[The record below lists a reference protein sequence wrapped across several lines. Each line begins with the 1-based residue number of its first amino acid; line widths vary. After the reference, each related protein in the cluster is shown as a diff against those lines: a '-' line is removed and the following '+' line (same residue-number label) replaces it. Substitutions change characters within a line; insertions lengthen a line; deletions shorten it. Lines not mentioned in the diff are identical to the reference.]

1 MAVVTGNATAESG
14 AGTTG
19 TASTSSISG
28 APKLVVSKRVRRA
41 PEVHDP
47 QREYQFLYL
56 DKHHVELPHV
66 VKFSG
71 GRSSGMLLLTL
82 LANGI
87 LKSER
92 GDVVVFNNT
101 SSEHPQT
108 YDFVR
113 ECKAATEQH
122 GVPFFLVEF
131 QTYEDARKGEW
142 TRLQSYRLVNDEPW
156 SENNPD
162 GFHWRGEVFEEVMS
176 WSGFVPNQFRRIC
189 TTNMKLGAT
198 RLFLRD
204 WLACKASIPRQ
215 GHFGSTSRVDSEA
228 MYARH
233 QRNGG
238 AVPEEI
244 YIAKKRYGWSRPYVR
259 PEQRYDEF
267 SGAWA
272 AINNT
277 WLKGK
282 AHGDLAVFGKGGVEY
297 VALVGLRADE
307 PARVG
312 RVKERNNGP
321 EASGYEGE
329 HVYMPLVD
337 MHVAA
342 SDVNTFWS
350 RQNWGLSLPPDSGL
364 SNCVYCFLKGGATL
378 RKVHREMVAA
388 RNQDAPPGYGP
399 LGGTPCDVVWW
410 QRMEEEYGR
419 DLVAEKRSI
428 QSKLEHDFLGFF
440 GAGSR
445 FTYRVLA
452 EGDEAELAKFDDRLL
467 PCDCTD

>member
-1 MAVVTGNATAESG
+1 MAAVK
-14 AGTTG
+14 GTT
-19 TASTSSISG
+19 TAKSPVRRKAPARSTPISD
-28 APKLVVSKRVRRA
+28 APKLVVSKRLRRT
-41 PEVHDP
+41 PEAHDP

-56 DKHHVELPHV
+56 DKYHAELPHV

-101 SSEHPQT
+101 SSEHPRT
-108 YDFVR
+108 YEFVR
-113 ECKAATEQH
+113 ECKTATEHH
-122 GVPFFLVEF
+122 GIPFFLVEF

-162 GFHWRGEVFEEVMS
+162 GFHWRGEVFEELMS

-189 TTNMKLGAT
+189 TTKMKLGTT

-204 WLACKASIPRQ
+204 WLACNASIPRL
-215 GHFGSTSRVDSEA
+215 GHFGSTSRIDSKA

-233 QRNGG
+233 QRTGG
-238 AVPEEI
+238 NVPEEI

-267 SGAWA
+267 SGAWGTFD
-272 AINNT
+272 NT
-277 WLKGK
+277 SLRGK
-282 AHGDLAVFGKGGVEY
+282 SHGNLAVFGKGGVEY
-297 VALVGLRADE
+297 VAFVGLRADE

-342 SDVNTFWS
+342 SDVNTFWD
-350 RQNWGLSLPPDSGL
+350 RQKWGLSLPPDSGL
-364 SNCVYCFLKGGATL
+364 SNCVYCFLKGGPTL
-378 RKVHREMVAA
+378 RKVHREMAA
-388 RNQDAPPGYGP
+388 AMKQDALSGYGS
-399 LGGTPCDVVWW
+399 LDGTPCDVAWW
-410 QRMEEEYGR
+410 QRMEEGYGR
-419 DLVAEKRSI
+419 DLEAENREI
-428 QSKLEHDFLGFF
+428 QSELEHDFLGFF
-440 GAGSR
+440 GAGTR

-452 EGDEAELAKFDDRLL
+452 EGDEAKLAAFDDSLL